1 MTTPQTP
8 PAAGP
13 KKDIIYVDIEDDITS
28 IIEKVKHADSS
39 IVALVPPKRIGVLQS
54 VVNLKLLQRAGETAK
69 KRVVMITSDPAL
81 TALAAGAMIPIARNL
96 QSKPEIPTAAVA
108 ADEDDDVITGEEN
121 DSITD
126 NVDDLATTAPLAGAA
141 SGVPTTSVASAARA
155 NARRSGP
162 RVPNFENFR
171 NKGLL
176 IGGGALALI
185 LFLVWAFVF
194 APQATV
200 VIGAK
205 TTPYSVNKAVSATPG
220 GTLSVENGTL
230 GAATKEIAKS
240 ASVDFQATGKKD
252 VGEKATGTVNFSNGS
267 VSSRTIEAGTPLES
281 SSGLIFN
288 TNSRVTVPA
297 AGLGN
302 CNGNACV
309 ANGTASVAVSAAQSG
324 TKYNGASG
332 SVSGAPSGVSA
343 GFSSPSG
350 GGTDKVI
357 TVVSEEDA
365 AAARE
370 KLATQNADQ
379 IKAELKK
386 QFPGDVL
393 IVDESFAVS
402 PGNPAVV
409 PAVGQEASGAKLTV
423 ETKYTL
429 LGLKRTDVAAII
441 EADLKKQLAGIP
453 NQSIYDKGTDAVR
466 FGSVSKEEATYKLAI
481 QTTGYIGPSIDAAKL
496 SKQLSGK
503 REGEIIA
510 LVKTYDGIEDVKVE
524 FSPFWVS
531 KAPSADKVIIKF
543 QVNDDKE

>member
-1 MTTPQTP
+1 MTTPQSP
-8 PAAGP
+8 PASGP

-28 IIEKVKHADSS
+28 IIDKVKHADSS

-69 KRVVMITSDPAL
+69 KRVVMITSDPSL
-81 TALAAGAMIPIARNL
+81 TALAAGALIPIARNL
-96 QSKPEIPTAAVA
+96 QSKPEIPTAAA
-108 ADEDDDVITGEEN
+108 LSEEDDDVITGEEISDSPN
-121 DSITD
+121 DESEG
-126 NVDDLATTAPLAGAA
+126 VAPAA
-141 SGVPTTSVASAARA
+141 VGSTVPTTSVASAARA

-176 IGGGALALI
+176 IGGGVLALI

-205 TTPYSVNKAVSATPG
+205 TTPYSVNKAVSAAPG

-252 VGEKATGTVNFSNGS
+252 VGEKATGTVTFSTNNISNLGTTIPAGTVLTASGGKTYATNSTVTITISNYTGAPVGITASSTGASSNGA
-267 VSSRTIEAGTPLES
+267 T
-281 SSGLIFN
+281 
-288 TNSRVTVPA
+288 
-297 AGLGN
+297 
-302 CNGNACV
+302 
-309 ANGTASVAVSAAQSG
+309 
-324 TKYNGASG
+324 G
-332 SVSGAPSGVSA
+332 SVSGAPNGINASITSA
-343 GFSSPSG
+343 TT
-350 GGTDKVI
+350 GGTDKTI

-386 QFPGDVL
+386 KFPSDVM

-402 PGNPAVV
+402 PGNPSVV
-409 PAVGQEASGAKLTV
+409 PAIGQEAASAKLTV
-423 ETKYTL
+423 ETKYTI

-453 NQSIYDKGTDAVR
+453 NQSIYDKGTDSVQ
-466 FGSVSKEEATYKLAI
+466 FSSVSKDAETYKLAI
-481 QTTGYIGPSIDAAKL
+481 QTTGYIGPSIDATKL
-496 SKQLSGK
+496 ANQLAGK

-510 LVKTYDGIEDVKVE
+510 QVKTYDGIEDVKVN

>member
-1 MTTPQTP
+1 MTTPQLSSS
-8 PAAGP
+8 GP

-28 IIEKVKHADSS
+28 IIDKVKHADSS

-54 VVNLKLLQRAGETAK
+54 VVNLKLLQRAGENAK

-81 TALAAGAMIPIARNL
+81 ISLAAGAMIPIARNL
-96 QSKPEIPTAAVA
+96 QSKPEIPVA
-108 ADEDDDVITGEEN
+108 ATADEVEDDVITGDEMN
-121 DSITD
+121 DSL
-126 NVDDLATTAPLAGAA
+126 VDDTTVAPGAVAG
-141 SGVPTTSVASAARA
+141 STIPTPSVASAAKA

-176 IGGGALALI
+176 IGGGVIAVI
-185 LFLVWAFVF
+185 LLLVWAFVF
-194 APQATV
+194 APRATV

-220 GTLSVENGTL
+220 GTLSVDAGTL
-230 GAATKEIAKS
+230 GAATKEIAKT

-252 VGEKATGTVNFSNGS
+252 VGEKATGTANYSNS
-267 VSSRTIEAGTPLES
+267 NLNAVSIPAGTKLNSP
-281 SSGLIFN
+281 SGIIF
-288 TNSRVTVPA
+288 VTDSTVSVPA
-297 AGLGN
+297 AVCTGTIFN
-302 CNGNACV
+302 CSPGKSSGGVTSAQAGSSSNG
-309 ANGTASVAVSAAQSG
+309 ANGSL
-324 TKYNGASG
+324 
-332 SVSGAPSGVSA
+332 SGAPSGVSA
-343 GFSSPSG
+343 SFASPSG
-350 GGTDKVI
+350 GGTDKTV
-357 TVVSEEDA
+357 TVVSEGDA

-370 KLATQNADQ
+370 KLASENADK

-386 QFPGDVL
+386 QFPGDVM
-393 IVDESFAVS
+393 IVDESFAVT
-402 PGNPAVV
+402 PGNPTVS
-409 PAVGQEASGAKLTV
+409 PAVGQEATTAKLTI
-423 ETKYTL
+423 ETKYSL

-466 FGSVSKEEATYKLAI
+466 FNSVTKEGANYKLAI
-481 QTTGYIGPSIDAAKL
+481 QTTGYIGPQIDATKL
-496 SKQLSGK
+496 ANQLAGK

-510 LVKTYDGIEDVKVE
+510 QVKNYDGIEDVKVE

>member
-8 PAAGP
+8 QSSGP

-28 IIEKVKHADSS
+28 IIEKVKKADSS

-96 QSKPEIPTAAVA
+96 QSKPEIPTAALL
-108 ADEDDDVITGEEN
+108 DEVDDDVITGEEN
-121 DSITD
+121 DSTTDVSD
-126 NVDDLATTAPLAGAA
+126 NVDVTTPTAIVAG
-141 SGVPTTSVASAARA
+141 GVPTTSVASAARA

-176 IGGGALALI
+176 IGGGVLALV

-194 APQATV
+194 APRATV

-205 TTPYSVNKAVSATPG
+205 TTPYSVNKVVSAAPG
-220 GTLSVENGTL
+220 GTLSVQNGTL
-230 GAATKEIAKS
+230 GAATKEIAKT

-252 VGEKATGTVNFSNGS
+252 VGEKATGTVTFSTNNISNLGT
-267 VSSRTIEAGTPLES
+267 TIPAGTVLTASGGKTYATNSAVTITISNYTGAPVGITAS
-281 SSGLIFN
+281 SSG
-288 TNSRVTVPA
+288 TS
-297 AGLGN
+297 
-302 CNGNACV
+302 
-309 ANGTASVAVSAAQSG
+309 S
-324 TKYNGASG
+324 NGATG
-332 SVSGAPSGVSA
+332 SVSGAPNGINASITSA
-343 GFSSPSG
+343 TT

-386 QFPGDVL
+386 QFPNDVM
-393 IVDESFAVS
+393 IVDESFAVT
-402 PGNPAVV
+402 PGNPSVT
-409 PAVGQEASGAKLTV
+409 PAVGQEATGAKLSI

-429 LGLKRTDVAAII
+429 LGVKRTEVAAII
-441 EADLKKQLAGIP
+441 EADLKRQLAGIP

-466 FGSVSKEEATYKLAI
+466 FSSVSKEEATYKFAI
-481 QTTGYIGPSIDAAKL
+481 QTTGYIGPSIDASKL
-496 SKQLSGK
+496 AKQLAGK

-510 LVKTYDGIEDVKVE
+510 QVKTYDGIEDVKVE

-531 KAPSADKVIIKF
+531 KAPSEDKVIIKF